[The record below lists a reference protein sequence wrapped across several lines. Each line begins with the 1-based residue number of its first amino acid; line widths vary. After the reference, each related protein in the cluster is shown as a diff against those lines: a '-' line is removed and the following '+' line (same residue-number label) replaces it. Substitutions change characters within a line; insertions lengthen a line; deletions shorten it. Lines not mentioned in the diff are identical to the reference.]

1 MNVNR
6 KESAMKRLLPLCL
19 AITVA
24 GTPALA
30 VAADA
35 ANGKTL
41 VQDNCTSCHDTGVYT
56 REDRKVT
63 TLGGLEKQVRRC
75 ELSLGLKWF
84 DDDVADVVAYLNDNF
99 YKFR

>member
-1 MNVNR
+1 MR
-6 KESAMKRLLPLCL
+6 HLLPLCL
-19 AITVA
+19 AAVVA

-35 ANGKTL
+35 ARGNTL
-41 VQDNCTSCHDTGVYT
+41 VQDNCMSCHDNGVYT

-75 ELSLGLKWF
+75 ELTLGLQWF
-84 DDDVADVVAYLNDNF
+84 DEDVADVVTYLNDAF
-99 YKFR
+99 YKFK